1 MLIPVAKIQARGI
14 VHHQLRV
21 GHHVPILRT
30 QLRHGLQYLQ
40 LSWCE
45 TSPPPINL
53 CKTLD

>member
-1 MLIPVAKIQARGI
+1 MLIPVAKIQAGGI

-40 LSWCE
+40 LS
-45 TSPPPINL
+45 
-53 CKTLD
+53 